1 MFSNFKF
8 FIKIRRNK
16 AGFISKNLITFAQT
30 ENRIL
35 NYLITQISLNKDFLY
50 SIFGGI
56 STHPVTTSAVI
67 SLLVSILL
75 LCFSAIISAS
85 EVAFFSL
92 NPQTLDKLEEN
103 ERKADKNILRLLKTP
118 QRLLAT
124 ILISNNFLN
133 VAVIMLITYFTNTV
147 LSFDS
152 APILGFIFQTII
164 ITFAILLF
172 AEIIPKVYATQFA
185 LKTAYKTVPIL
196 SAMETFLGPFV
207 SLLVNSTSIV
217 NNRLAKRN
225 RSNISMDEL
234 SQALELTSNSKDE
247 DKEILEGIIKFG
259 NIQVVDIMTSRVDMV
274 VVDIKLNFKQLLDII
289 IESGFS
295 RIPVF
300 TGTRDNIKGLLYSKD
315 LLPHLDK
322 PANFR
327 WQSLMRQAYFVP
339 ETKMIDDLL
348 IDFQE
353 NHVHLAL
360 VVDEYGGTS
369 GLITLEDILEEI
381 VGDISDEYDNEQLM
395 FTKIDNHT
403 FIFEAKILLNDFFKI
418 AEIEEDDFVKVT
430 EEVETL
436 AGLILELKGDIPA
449 KNERIDYGRYVFEIV
464 AADNRR
470 IKKVKLFIKDDFE
483 KSEGNGFNPLKME

>member
-1 MFSNFKF
+1 M
-8 FIKIRRNK
+8 
-16 AGFISKNLITFAQT
+16 ANLVGT
-30 ENRIL
+30 
-35 NYLITQISLNKDFLY
+35 DVLY
-50 SIFGGI
+50 SIYGGI
-56 STHPVTTSAVI
+56 TIHPLTVSAAI
-67 SLLVSILL
+67 SLIVSILL

-92 NPQTLDKLEEN
+92 DPKTLNELEES
-103 ERKADKNILRLLKTP
+103 ESKADRNILRLLKTP

-124 ILISNNFLN
+124 MLIGNNFLN
-133 VAVIMLITYFTNTV
+133 VAVIFLLTYFTNTI
-147 LSFDS
+147 LNFDS
-152 APILGFIFQTII
+152 APLLGFIFQTII

-185 LKTAYKTVPIL
+185 QKTAVYTVPYL
-196 SAMETFLGPFV
+196 SAIEKLFGVFV
-207 SLLVNSTSIV
+207 SFLVNSTSFV
-217 NNRLAKRN
+217 NNRLAKHN
-225 RSNISMDEL
+225 HSNISMDEL
-234 SQALELTSNSKDE
+234 SHALELTSNNKDE
-247 DKEILEGIIKFG
+247 DTEILEGIIKFG

-274 VVDIKLNFKQLLDII
+274 IVDIKTNYKKLLEIK
-289 IESGFS
+289 IESGYS
-295 RIPVF
+295 RIPVYA
-300 TGTRDNIKGLLYSKD
+300 GTRDNIKGLLYSKD

-327 WQSLMRQAYFVP
+327 WQTLIRPAYYVP
-339 ETKMIDDLL
+339 ETKKIDDLL
-348 IDFQE
+348 NEFQT
-353 NHVHLAL
+353 NKVHLAI

-369 GLITLEDILEEI
+369 GLVTLEDILEEI
-381 VGDISDEYDNEQLM
+381 VGDISDEYDNEEVL

-436 AGLILELKGDIPA
+436 AGLILELKGDIPT

-470 IKKVKLFIKDDFE
+470 I
-483 KSEGNGFNPLKME
+483 